1 MLLVV
6 SLQQRI
12 KSTTLLYGMLL
23 ITAIPGFFYCKSA
36 DYYTGVGLLIGVMGG
51 NLLEEKAV
59 RFENTRNPVRMI
71 LRPIGGAAVYFAM
84 NFALKAPF
92 SAEFLDSVTMG
103 ALLVRCVR
111 YAVIGFADFGVYPM
125 LFRLTAKAGEKKD
138 RQSMLAQILFV
149 PFFLLV

>member
-59 RFENTRNPVRMI
+59 RFENTRNPV
-71 LRPIGGAAVYFAM
+71 
-84 NFALKAPF
+84 
-92 SAEFLDSVTMG
+92 
-103 ALLVRCVR
+103 
-111 YAVIGFADFGVYPM
+111 
-125 LFRLTAKAGEKKD
+125 
-138 RQSMLAQILFV
+138 
-149 PFFLLV
+149 